1 MDASDELHGAELQ
14 GTEARHAGPQSSAMP
29 RTGRKRSRV
38 MRRVFA
44 SSRFLITLA
53 VLGTF
58 FAAASVLIY
67 GALTVIGIVFHL
79 IGTEEYTPDGAKR
92 LAVDAIEII
101 DVFLLGTVLYITA
114 LGLYQLFLDDT
125 LPMPKWLVIQS
136 LDDLKERL
144 VGVVVVLLAVSFLGA
159 VVTWNGNVNIAA
171 LGFAVGLVLF
181 ALAYLL
187 TRGGMREHVD
197 EPEQQEPPAIPHGDG
212 ESGAAF

>member
-1 MDASDELHGAELQ
+1 M
-14 GTEARHAGPQSSAMP
+14 
-29 RTGRKRSRV
+29 V
-38 MRRVFA
+38 RRIFA

-53 VLGTF
+53 VLGSF

-67 GALTVIGIVFHL
+67 GALTVIGIVFHVF
-79 IGTEEYTPDGAKR
+79 GEEEYTPDGAKR

-101 DVFLLGTVLYITA
+101 DIFLLGTVLYITA

-125 LPMPKWLVIQS
+125 LPMPRWLGIHT

-197 EPEQQEPPAIPHGDG
+197 EPEQQDPRPRP
-212 ESGAAF
+212 